1 MSDKTIQSLT
11 PADPLVGTEL
21 FVLQQNGAKK
31 IEAQT
36 FIAYLTDALSGHGGI
51 SNISYTPPASVSSV
65 DPSLNGTLTVT
76 TADGT
81 PFPFDITNGRGISN
95 ITWTTSGTA
104 GDGMIHTGTIL
115 YNDGSTS
122 PVQFQD
128 GVQGPAGTQTQVWI
142 KYADDYPTADS
153 QMHTE
158 AGPVIGIYTGT
169 APTPPTS
176 YTAYTWYEFKGEQGD
191 TGDYIENVLSYGN
204 SSAAGIEPSTWYG
217 SPTSISYAAGNY
229 IWRKTEYVM
238 HGTQTVQA
246 TKKEIIGYIGQ
257 NGSGSGTVTQITFN
271 GTVFQDNGAGNVN
284 MTVDADDV
292 GAIANPQNKSNGQV
306 LTYDSVAE
314 EWVAATPSTGSVNTV
329 NNVGPT
335 AGTTNVQLYATA
347 IPMSSTDDTSVAN
360 SIPQASNVL
369 PSSLGTASAGSGA
382 GFSRPDHVHPMPSAS
397 DVGAVSTSEVQY
409 KVYDS
414 VTDLGLTSGSATIS
428 GAWTA
433 LRAIAPAL
441 LVCGANQFGSNQTP
455 RGNTYGTVV
464 MAVADSTDSSAHG
477 FVEFHSYS
485 ESLGNFY
492 QPLSSYSPSGTW
504 VRETGPTLLWTNSS
518 QSSDFAGQTVSISL
532 YAFTHILVEFKAS
545 KSYSTRTPLMEIE
558 INEATT
564 YCQIFYN
571 AAGSGAS
578 SLLNRS
584 VTASSTGVVFGDCT
598 SKATTSTSAAT
609 TDNSK
614 MIPVKIYG
622 V

>member
-1 MSDKTIQSLT
+1 MADQTIQSLN

-31 IEAQT
+31 IEAQA
-36 FIAYLTDALSGHGGI
+36 FIAYLDSALTGHGGI
-51 SNISYTPPASVSSV
+51 SNISYTPPASAPPV
-65 DPSLNGTLTVT
+65 DPSLNGTLTIT

-81 PFPFDITNGRGISN
+81 EYTVDVTNGRGISN

-104 GDGMIHTGTIL
+104 GDGMTHTGTIA
-115 YNDGSTS
+115 YNDGTTST
-122 PVQFQD
+122 VEFQD
-128 GVQGPAGTQTQVWI
+128 GVQGPPGTQTQVWI

-153 QMHTE
+153 QMRAE
-158 AGPVIGIYTGT
+158 PGPVIGIYTGT
-169 APTPPTS
+169 ATTPPTS
-176 YTAYTWYEFKGEQGD
+176 YTEYSWYEFKGEQGD
-191 TGDYIENVLSYGN
+191 AGDYIENVLSYGN

-217 SPTSISYAAGNY
+217 SPTSISYSAGNY

-306 LTYDSVAE
+306 LTFDSVAG

-347 IPMSSTDDTSVAN
+347 IPMSSTNNTSVAN

-382 GFSRPDHVHPMPSAS
+382 GFSRPDHVHPMPTAAN
-397 DVGAVSTSEVQY
+397 VGAVSTSDVQY

-414 VTDLGLTSGSATIS
+414 VADLGLDYGSAIIS

-433 LRAIAPAL
+433 LTANAPAIL
-441 LVCGANQFGSNQTP
+441 ICNASGFASGQVPGAGGGYSGAIEMASVGLSVGQSTN
-455 RGNTYGTVV
+455 RGWI
-464 MAVADSTDSSAHG
+464 D
-477 FVEFHSYS
+477 FKSYS
-485 ESLGNFY
+485 ESAGDYRMYVNGG
-492 QPLSSYSPSGTW
+492 SPTGTW
-504 VRETGPTLLWTNSS
+504 VKVTDSN
-518 QSSDFAGQTVSISL
+518 
-532 YAFTHILVEFKAS
+532 AFTLETVTVFSSAAIAAGGYNSATVNITKSGYKPLAISGVNASGTGAAGCLIASYYFTDSNTKA
-545 KSYSTRTPLMEIE
+545 YARVRNVGT
-558 INEATT
+558 
-564 YCQIFYN
+564 N
-571 AAGSGAS
+571 AA
-578 SLLNRS
+578 
-584 VTASSTGVVFGDCT
+584 TITCT
-598 SKATTSTSAAT
+598 V
-609 TDNSK
+609 D
-614 MIPVKIYG
+614 ILYVKI
-622 V
+622 